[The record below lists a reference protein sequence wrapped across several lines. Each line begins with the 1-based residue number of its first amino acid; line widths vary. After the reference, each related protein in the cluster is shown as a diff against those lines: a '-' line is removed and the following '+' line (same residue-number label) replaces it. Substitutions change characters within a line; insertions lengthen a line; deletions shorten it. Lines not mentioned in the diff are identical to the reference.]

1 MKSLLAA
8 LTLFESNAQAASQK
22 SRQYQFDADST
33 KLTGAVANSDTL
45 FQAVQDLSR
54 LVAALLQHPL
64 NHLIWMQI
72 ETLVQY
78 LILVPLSFK
87 FGVGVS
93 VGDET
98 LDLDDGLDY
107 DLDLMN
113 QLNFDP
119 SVAILS
125 TSSSTPT
132 ASTEPLDLDADRN
145 TGAISYSA
153 DRHTGAIFYS
163 ADRNTGAIFYSGTLS
178 FSFGGGTSVGE
189 TLNLD
194 DGLDYGLGLMNQLNF
209 DPSVAIIERAAE
221 YWFDYD
227 TDVLPSTH
235 IVEVLGLHK
244 LANGSLAEN
253 VIDDGLDY
261 GLGLMNQ
268 LNFDPSVAIIERAA
282 ENWFDSDYDTDLL
295 LSTIDAYCGPYEFL
309 GLHKLADGSLADNV
323 YDLKHC
329 RTEAILPTINI
340 QRIIPYRAGTDHL
353 LLDLDKPSAP
363 IELNPAMDETAFSL
377 KVDELAIGDF

>member
-1 MKSLLAA
+1 

-119 SVAILS
+119 SVAI
-125 TSSSTPT
+125 
-132 ASTEPLDLDADRN
+132 
-145 TGAISYSA
+145 
-153 DRHTGAIFYS
+153 
-163 ADRNTGAIFYSGTLS
+163 
-178 FSFGGGTSVGE
+178 
-189 TLNLD
+189 
-194 DGLDYGLGLMNQLNF
+194 
-209 DPSVAIIERAAE
+209 IERAAE

-253 VIDDGLDY
+253 V
-261 GLGLMNQ
+261 
-268 LNFDPSVAIIERAA
+268 
-282 ENWFDSDYDTDLL
+282 
-295 LSTIDAYCGPYEFL
+295 
-309 GLHKLADGSLADNV
+309 

-329 RTEAILPTINI
+329 RTEALLPTINI

-363 IELNPAMDETAFSL
+363 I
-377 KVDELAIGDF
+377 